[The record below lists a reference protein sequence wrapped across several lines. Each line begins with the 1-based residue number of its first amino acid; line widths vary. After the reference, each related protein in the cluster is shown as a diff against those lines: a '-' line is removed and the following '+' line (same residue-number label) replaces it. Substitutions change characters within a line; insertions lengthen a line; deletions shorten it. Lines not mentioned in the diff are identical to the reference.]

1 MYVVEGLERI
11 REMLLDEGASARTV
25 GVVDAVLARA
35 KTPSA
40 ANATARSMSE
50 LVKML
55 QRTPVATNDI
65 GVYNDLLRLEE
76 QLAASAAA
84 YRQRADSEERQAQA
98 FAESR
103 SKAFYKAQKDKKK
116 TGGG

>member
-1 MYVVEGLERI
+1 MNVVEGLDRI
-11 REMLLDEGASARTV
+11 RERLLDDGAAPQTLALV
-25 GVVDAVLARA
+25 EAIIARA

-55 QRTPVATNDI
+55 QRTPAANNDI
-65 GVYNDLLRLEE
+65 TVYNDLLRLEE
-76 QLAASAAA
+76 NLAASAQA
-84 YRQRADSEERQAQA
+84 YRERLEGEERQAKA

-116 TGGG
+116 SDG

>member
-1 MYVVEGLERI
+1 MYVSEGLERI
-11 REMLLDEGASARTV
+11 REQLLDAGASQKTIAL
-25 GVVDAVLARA
+25 VDAILARA

-65 GVYNDLLRLEE
+65 TVYNDLLRLEE
-76 QLAASAAA
+76 NLAAAAQA
-84 YRQRADSEERQAQA
+84 YRERAEGEERQAQA

-103 SKAFYKAQKDKKK
+103 SKAFYKAQKERKKS
-116 TGGG
+116 GG